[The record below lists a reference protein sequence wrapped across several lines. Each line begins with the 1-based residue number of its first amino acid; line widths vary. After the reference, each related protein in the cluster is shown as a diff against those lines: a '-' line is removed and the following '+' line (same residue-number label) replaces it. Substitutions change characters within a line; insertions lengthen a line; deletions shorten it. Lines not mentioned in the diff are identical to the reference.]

1 MTEVKKARILVV
13 EDERHIAEGLK
24 LNLELAG
31 HEVKLAA
38 NGRIGLELW
47 QSFKPEL
54 VILDIM
60 MPELDGHGV
69 LQKIRSVDLR
79 LPILI
84 LSAKNASV
92 DKVKAFR
99 GGVDDY
105 LGKPFSLEELMLRVE
120 RLLLRSSWSEDESED
135 NGGFQKGELT
145 HYSFGPHEVDL
156 VRMKAQTPQ
165 GEVDL
170 TEHEVKL
177 LELFFHHPDRPLKRE
192 EILEAVWGYGELVH
206 TRTLDNFMVRFRK
219 YFEEN
224 PKKPKF
230 FCSVRGVGYLFSPE
244 GNGR

>member
-1 MTEVKKARILVV
+1 MTEKTSARILVV

-38 NGRIGLELW
+38 NGKIGLELW
-47 QSFKPEL
+47 KTFKPEL

-60 MPELDGHGV
+60 MPEVDGHGV

-120 RLLLRSSWSEDESED
+120 RLLLRSSWSEDETSG
-135 NGGFQKGELT
+135 NKGDEVKLSK
-145 HYSFGPHEVDL
+145 YAFGPHEVDL
-156 VRMKAQTPQ
+156 IRMKAMTPA

-192 EILEAVWGYGELVH
+192 EILEAVWGYGEMVN

-219 YFEEN
+219 YFEES

-244 GNGR
+244 GKGR

>member
-1 MTEVKKARILVV
+1 MNSARVLVI

-31 HEVKLAA
+31 HSVELAT
-38 NGRIGLELW
+38 NGRIGLEKW
-47 QSFKPEL
+47 QSFKPDL
-54 VILDIM
+54 IILDIM

-92 DKVKAFR
+92 DKVKAFK

-105 LGKPFSLEELMLRVE
+105 LGKPFSLEELMLRVG
-120 RLLLRSSWSEDESED
+120 RLLVRSQWNSANREHSNEFEVEPV
-135 NGGFQKGELT
+135 QQ
-145 HYSFGPHEVDL
+145 YSFGSNDVDL
-156 VRMKAQTPQ
+156 IKMKAHTKN
-165 GEVDL
+165 GELDL
-170 TEHEVKL
+170 TEQEVKV
-177 LELFFHHPDRPLKRE
+177 LELFFSKPAVPLKRE
-192 EILEAVWGYGELVH
+192 EILEVGWGYGADVN

-224 PKKPKF
+224 PKKPKY

-244 GNGR
+244 GKGR